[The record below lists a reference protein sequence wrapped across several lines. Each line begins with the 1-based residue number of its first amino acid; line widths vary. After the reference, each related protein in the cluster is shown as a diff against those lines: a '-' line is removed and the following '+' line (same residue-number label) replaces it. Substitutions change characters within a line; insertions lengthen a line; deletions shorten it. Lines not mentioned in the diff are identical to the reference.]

1 MDLIEFKRK
10 ELLLKDIALELI
22 QAQKIAEELRVEH
35 LELFKEL
42 KSQARYLKIQV
53 QDGQFVIQ

>member
-1 MDLIEFKRK
+1 MDLTEFKRK

-53 QDGQFVIQ
+53 QDGQFVIP